1 MEVKALGKKM
11 YLKGFYLS
19 MYTVCIKLTPFL
31 SILLYALIGNR
42 VTADK
47 AFFTVAVFQIIIENM
62 VYYFSI
68 AIASLGEIWISIR
81 RIQVESLKPFIV
93 YL

>member
-1 MEVKALGKKM
+1 M

-31 SILLYALIGNR
+31 SILLYVMIGNR
-42 VTADK
+42 ITADK
-47 AFFTVAVFQIIIENM
+47 AFFTVAVFQTIIENM

-68 AIASLGEIWISIR
+68 AISSLGEIWISISR
-81 RIQVESLKPFIV
+81 MQVKKTF
-93 YL
+93 

>member
-81 RIQVESLKPFIV
+81 RIQVKSSKPFIV
-93 YL
+93 